1 MALIPRN
8 DQLPESRLSCGI
20 RRIARPAMGERTFMV
35 LAAVVIGLLG
45 GLGAVLF
52 RLAIKASQA
61 AFFGTLSYS
70 LDFVLGL
77 PWYSKLVAPAAGAL
91 IVGPIVYYF
100 ARETKGHGV
109 PEVMEAVA
117 IRRGIIRPRVMFAKV
132 LASAVCIGSGGSA
145 GREGPIV
152 QIGSSLGSS
161 LGQLLK
167 VGDKRLRTMVA
178 CGTAAGI
185 AGTFNAPIAG
195 AIFAMEVILS
205 DFAIAEFSPIVISS
219 VAATALSR
227 HFLGDS
233 PAFVVPQYELVSVF
247 EMIPYLILGFGAA
260 FCALGFIGLLYKTE
274 DAFER
279 IRLPLILKP
288 VLGGLIVGFIGI
300 YFPHVFGVGYDTIT
314 LALKDQLVWHVLLI
328 LVVLKVVATSV
339 TLGSGGSG
347 GVFAPSLFI
356 GAGFGGLVGTAAHTL
371 FPGMTASPGAY
382 ALVGMGAVAA
392 GAMHAPMTAIL
403 IMFELTGDYRIM
415 LPLMLSCI
423 ISVLLTT
430 RLQKDSIYTMKLSRR
445 GVSVVRG
452 REVNVLRALK
462 VSEIMKPDYVSVLAD
477 APLHDL
483 VHLTVSSP
491 HSNFFVV
498 DRGGSLQ
505 GVISIHDIRRIIFES
520 TKLEPLLVA
529 YDLQTPIGR
538 SFTPYDTLDKVMK
551 AFTEMSLDIDEL
563 PIVEDGDKKTLI
575 GTVSKNDVIEIYNR
589 EISKRDAATR

>member
-1 MALIPRN
+1 MTLIPRN

-356 GAGFGGLVGTAAHTL
+356 GAGFGGLVGTAAHAL
-371 FPGMTASPGAY
+371 FPGMTASAGAY

-452 REVNVLRALK
+452 REVNVLRALR

>member
-8 DQLPESRLSCGI
+8 GQIAESRLSCCI
-20 RRIARPAMGERTFMV
+20 RRIVRPAMGERTFMV

-52 RLAIKASQA
+52 RLVIQA
-61 AFFGTLSYS
+61 CQALFFGTWSYS
-70 LDFVLGL
+70 LEYVLGL
-77 PWYSKLVAPAAGAL
+77 PWYWKLAAPAAGAL
-91 IVGPIVYYF
+91 VVGPIVYYF

-132 LASAVCIGSGGSA
+132 IASAVCIGSGGSA

-161 LGQLLK
+161 LGQLLR

-247 EMIPYLILGFGAA
+247 EMIPYVILGFGAA

-274 DAFER
+274 DVFER
-279 IRLPLILKP
+279 MRLPRVLKP
-288 VLGGLIVGFIGI
+288 VLGGLIVGSIGI

-314 LALKDQLVWHVLLI
+314 LALKGQLVWHVLLI
-328 LVVLKVVATSV
+328 LIVLKVVATSV

-356 GAGFGGLVGTAAHTL
+356 GAGFGGLVGTAAHAL
-371 FPGMTASPGAY
+371 FPGITASAGAY

-430 RLQKDSIYTMKLSRR
+430 RLKRDSIYTMKLTRR

-462 VSEIMKPDYVSVLAD
+462 VSEIMKPDYVSVFAD

-498 DRGGSLQ
+498 DRSGKLM
-505 GVISIHDIRRIIFES
+505 GVISVHDIRRIIFES

-538 SFTPYDTLDKVMK
+538 CFTPSDTLDKVMK
-551 AFTEMSLDIDEL
+551 AFTEMRLDIDEL
-563 PIVEDGDKKTLI
+563 PIVEEGDSKNLI
-575 GTVSKNDVIEIYNR
+575 GRVSKNDVIEIYNR
-589 EISKRDAATR
+589 EISKRDAAPR

>member
-1 MALIPRN
+1 
-8 DQLPESRLSCGI
+8 
-20 RRIARPAMGERTFMV
+20 MGERTFMV

-52 RLAIKASQA
+52 RLVIQA
-61 AFFGTLSYS
+61 CQALFFRTGSYN
-70 LDFVLGL
+70 LEYVLGL
-77 PWYSKLVAPAAGAL
+77 PWYWKLAAPAAGAL

-260 FCALGFIGLLYKTE
+260 FCALGFIGLLYKAE
-274 DAFER
+274 DVFER
-279 IRLPLILKP
+279 MRMPLVLKP

-314 LALKDQLVWHVLLI
+314 LALKNQLVWHVLLI
-328 LVVLKVVATSV
+328 LIVLKVVATSV

-371 FPGMTASPGAY
+371 FPGVTASAGAY

-430 RLQKDSIYTMKLSRR
+430 RLKKDSIYTMKLSRR

-462 VSEIMKPDYVSVLAD
+462 VSEIMKPDYVSVFAD

-491 HSNFFVV
+491 YSNFFVV
-498 DRGGSLQ
+498 DRSGGLL
-505 GVISIHDIRRIIFES
+505 GVISVHDIRRIIFES
-520 TKLEPLLVA
+520 TKLEPILVA

-538 SFTPYDTLDKVMK
+538 CFTPSDTLDKVMK
-551 AFTEMSLDIDEL
+551 AFTEMRLDIDEL
-563 PIVEDGDKKTLI
+563 PIVEEGDSKSLI
-575 GTVSKNDVIEIYNR
+575 GRVSKNDVIEIYNR

>member
-1 MALIPRN
+1 
-8 DQLPESRLSCGI
+8 
-20 RRIARPAMGERTFMV
+20 MGERTFMV

-52 RLAIKASQA
+52 RLVIQA
-61 AFFGTLSYS
+61 CQALFFRTGSYN
-70 LDFVLGL
+70 LEYVLGL
-77 PWYSKLVAPAAGAL
+77 PWYWKLAAPAAGAL

-132 LASAVCIGSGGSA
+132 LTSAVCIGSGGSA

-185 AGTFNAPIAG
+185 AGTFKAPIAG

-260 FCALGFIGLLYKTE
+260 FCALGFTGLLYKTE
-274 DAFER
+274 DVFER
-279 IRLPLILKP
+279 MRMPLVLKP

-314 LALKDQLVWHVLLI
+314 LALKNQLVWHVLLI
-328 LVVLKVVATSV
+328 LIVLKVVATSV

-371 FPGMTASPGAY
+371 FPGVTASAGAY

-430 RLQKDSIYTMKLSRR
+430 RLKKDSIYTMKLSRR

-462 VSEIMKPDYVSVLAD
+462 VSEIMKPDYVSVFAD

-498 DRGGSLQ
+498 DRSGDLL
-505 GVISIHDIRRIIFES
+505 GVISVHDIRRIIFES

-538 SFTPYDTLDKVMK
+538 CFTPSDTLDKVMK
-551 AFTEMSLDIDEL
+551 AFTEMRLDIDEL
-563 PIVEDGDKKTLI
+563 PIVEESDSKNLI
-575 GTVSKNDVIEIYNR
+575 GRVSKNDVIEIYNR